1 MNGKKYSIILC
12 LLFLIVATRMKVNA
26 QMWSIGIY
34 INGIN
39 AHLKKPLNPNLYHR
53 TFTKNKRIV
62 YNLGGGMRI
71 SYYITPA
78 AGLTITQLILP
89 KDCGNK
95 FFGMTHAGIFLSTR
109 YFNESRHEGLLIMGP
124 MLFYRKNWNALN
136 AYIDDQLMQQSK
148 NKKWQYK
155 FVWHGGFL
163 EYQYHYD
170 NFNAAGIHVMPGIP
184 EIISISGHHTSFI
197 K

>member
-1 MNGKKYSIILC
+1 MLPKIRLH
-12 LLFLIVATRMKVNA
+12 A

-39 AHLKKPLNPNLYHR
+39 AHLKKPLNPTLYHR
-53 TFTKNKRIV
+53 TITKNKLFV
-62 YNLGGGMRI
+62 YNVGGGIRL
-71 SYYITPA
+71 SYYVNKY
-78 AGLTITQLILP
+78 AGLTITQVFVP
-89 KDCGNK
+89 DDCANK
-95 FFGMTHAGIFLSTR
+95 LFGVTHAGVFLTTR
-109 YFNESRHEGLLIMGP
+109 YFNQSRHEGMLIGGP
-124 MLFYRKNWNALN
+124 LLFYRKNWNNLPG
-136 AYIDDQLMQQSK
+136 YIDDKLMKQTK
-148 NKKWQYK
+148 NKVWQYK

-184 EIISISGHHTSFI
+184 ELISISGHHTSFI